1 MSNKHDDGSQ
11 AWFDA
16 QMRMRTQQRHNQRSN
31 NPLDQR
37 VTYKDQTAKEAEIHD
52 PFIRDLIAKRNQQPH
67 YEAVPLNKEVNVD
80 MEAINRQ
87 QNMLQQTSGIN
98 SVGDADLDRI
108 FNRQQQQQQMMPHQQ
123 HQSQYQQVVLKEGY
137 PVFRAIQQAYG
148 NTFILAR
155 QVGAINNQLAAQ
167 PFVMKGIVQAYV
179 IPQHQTQ
186 VNIQEIQ
193 HNPHLLSPLVEVHAP
208 PMASLGPLLV
218 PREAVA
224 VPGQYNN
231 GRNIITDARQH
242 PQHPYGN
249 RGILKG

>member
-16 QMRMRTQQRHNQRSN
+16 QMRMRAQQRHNQRNN

-37 VTYKDQTAKEAEIHD
+37 VTYKDQAAKEAEIHD
-52 PFIRDLIAKRNQQPH
+52 PFIRELIAKRNQQPH

-80 MEAINRQ
+80 MDAITRQ
-87 QNMLQQTSGIN
+87 QQMLQQTSGIN
-98 SVGDADLDRI
+98 SLGDADLARI
-108 FNRQQQQQQMMPHQQ
+108 FNRQQPQQQQP
-123 HQSQYQQVVLKEGY
+123 QYQQVVLKEGY
-137 PVFRAIQQAYG
+137 PIFRAIQQAYG

-155 QVGAINNQLAAQ
+155 QVGAVNNQLAAQ
-167 PFVMKGIVQAYV
+167 PFVMKNVMQVYV

-193 HNPHLLSPLVEVHAP
+193 RNPHLLSQLVEVHAP

-218 PREAVA
+218 PKEAIV

-231 GRNIITDARQH
+231 GRNIITDARQY
-242 PQHPYGN
+242 QHPHGG

>member
-16 QMRMRTQQRHNQRSN
+16 QVRMRSQQRHNQRSS

-37 VTYKDQTAKEAEIHD
+37 VTYKDQATKEAEIHD

-80 MEAINRQ
+80 MDAIARQ
-87 QNMLQQTSGIN
+87 QHMLQQTSGIN
-98 SVGDADLDRI
+98 SLGDADLDRI
-108 FNRQQQQQQMMPHQQ
+108 FNRQQPQHQQMMQHQQ
-123 HQSQYQQVVLKEGY
+123 PQSQYQQVALKEGY

-155 QVGAINNQLAAQ
+155 QVGAVNNQLAAQ
-167 PFVMKGIVQAYV
+167 SFVMKGVVQAYV
-179 IPQHQTQ
+179 VPQHQTQ
-186 VNIQEIQ
+186 INIQEIQ
-193 HNPHLLSPLVEVHAP
+193 RNPQLLSPLVEVHAP

-218 PREAVA
+218 PREAVI

-231 GRNIITDARQH
+231 GRNIITDARQY
-242 PQHPYGN
+242 QHPHGG